1 MRISHFNKP
10 ITAKSLNE
18 SLDKRF
24 GQTVDVDK
32 FSTDQLMDARNKL
45 RTALH
50 DIETNESFDAVGNED
65 YQKKSMF
72 LKVINQAID
81 ERAHIVEGDVEADKA
96 ITEGAEEEATLVM
109 AAKDMVDRVTGWMED
124 TAEMQTES
132 MLEIG
137 DKIRDEMG
145 SEQSE
150 SFIGTV
156 KPALEQL
163 FTTLETT
170 RDALTG
176 GVAVL
181 TGEGAPE
188 TMGDE
193 APAEEDPE
201 MEPTVD
207 AEAEAEAPAEEGGDE
222 FAAAEPATGGEEDA
236 GRPARESI
244 ERSRRLGTILG
255 GADSKKK

>member
-1 MRISHFNKP
+1 
-10 ITAKSLNE
+10 
-18 SLDKRF
+18 
-24 GQTVDVDK
+24 
-32 FSTDQLMDARNKL
+32 
-45 RTALH
+45 
-50 DIETNESFDAVGNED
+50 
-65 YQKKSMF
+65 
-72 LKVINQAID
+72 
-81 ERAHIVEGDVEADKA
+81 
-96 ITEGAEEEATLVM
+96 
-109 AAKDMVDRVTGWMED
+109 MED

-150 SFIGTV
+150 AFIGTV

-207 AEAEAEAPAEEGGDE
+207 ADAEAPAEGDDE
-222 FAAAEPATGGEEDA
+222 FAAAEPATGGEEEA
-236 GRPARESI
+236 GRATRESI
-244 ERSRRLGTILG
+244 ERSRRIGTILG

>member
-1 MRISHFNKP
+1 MKVSQFTKP
-10 ITAKSLNE
+10 ITTKRLNE
-18 SLDKRF
+18 SLEQRF
-24 GQTVDVDK
+24 GETINVDA
-32 FSTDQLMDARNKL
+32 FSTEQLQDARNKL
-45 RTALH
+45 RTKLS
-50 DIETNESFDAVGNED
+50 DIETNESFDAVNNDE
-65 YQKKSMF
+65 YQKTNMF
-72 LKVINQAID
+72 LKVINQAIE
-81 ERAHIVEGDVEADKA
+81 ERASIVEGDVDTDEA

-150 SFIGTV
+150 QFIGTV
-156 KPALEQL
+156 KPALETL
-163 FTTLETT
+163 FTTLEQT

-176 GVAVL
+176 GVAIL

-193 APAEEDPE
+193 VPAEEPE

-207 AEAEAEAPAEEGGDE
+207 ADAEAEAPAEGEDE
-222 FAAAEPATGGEEDA
+222 FGAAAPAAGGEEEA
-236 GRPARESI
+236 GREKRESI
-244 ERSRRLGTILG
+244 ERSRRLGSILS
-255 GADSKKK
+255 DSKKK

>member
-1 MRISHFNKP
+1 MKISQISQP
-10 ITAKSLNE
+10 ITAKTLNE
-18 SLDKRF
+18 SLTKKF
-24 GQTVDVDK
+24 GERINLEAFTLEKLQDT
-32 FSTDQLMDARNKL
+32 SNKL
-45 RTALH
+45 RTKLS
-50 DIETNESFDAVGNED
+50 DIETNESFDSVHTDE
-65 YQKKSMF
+65 YQKNKLF
-72 LKVINQAID
+72 LDIINAEIK
-81 ERAHIVEGDVEADKA
+81 ERSEAGENIATAEAETVK
-96 ITEGAEEEATLVM
+96 EGAEEEATLVM

-150 SFIGTV
+150 AFIGAV
-156 KPALEQL
+156 KPALESL

-193 APAEEDPE
+193 APAEEPE

-207 AEAEAEAPAEEGGDE
+207 ADAEAEAPVEGEDE
-222 FAAAEPATGGEEDA
+222 FGAAAPATGGEEEA
-236 GRPARESI
+236 GREKRESI

-255 GADSKKK
+255 DSKKK

>member
-18 SLDKRF
+18 SLGKRF
-24 GQTVDVDK
+24 GETIDVDK
-32 FSTDQLMDARNKL
+32 FSTEQLMDARNKL
-45 RTALH
+45 RTDLH
-50 DIETNESFDAVGNED
+50 DIETNE
-65 YQKKSMF
+65 YQKKNMF
-72 LKVINQAID
+72 LKVINQAIE
-81 ERAHIVEGDVEADKA
+81 ERANIVEGDIDTNTA
-96 ITEGAEEEATLVM
+96 ITEGAEEAATLVM

-150 SFIGTV
+150 AFIGTV

-207 AEAEAEAPAEEGGDE
+207 ADAEAPAEGDDE
-222 FAAAEPATGGEEDA
+222 FAAAEPATGGEEEA
-236 GRPARESI
+236 GRATRESI
-244 ERSRRLGTILG
+244 ERSRRIGTILG

>member
-1 MRISHFNKP
+1 
-10 ITAKSLNE
+10 
-18 SLDKRF
+18 
-24 GQTVDVDK
+24 
-32 FSTDQLMDARNKL
+32 
-45 RTALH
+45 
-50 DIETNESFDAVGNED
+50 
-65 YQKKSMF
+65 
-72 LKVINQAID
+72 
-81 ERAHIVEGDVEADKA
+81 
-96 ITEGAEEEATLVM
+96 
-109 AAKDMVDRVTGWMED
+109 
-124 TAEMQTES
+124 
-132 MLEIG
+132 
-137 DKIRDEMG
+137 MG
-145 SEQSE
+145 TEQSE

-193 APAEEDPE
+193 APAEDPE

-222 FAAAEPATGGEEDA
+222 FAAAEPATGGEEEA
-236 GRPARESI
+236 GRETRESV